1 MIMVTG
7 VQTESQLQDDK
18 DDCQIFFFFGGG
30 AGGGA
35 GKSVTVNIIF
45 FILTLK
51 VDISQEK
58 PSLREKCLNTEF
70 YLVRIF
76 LYSDQKKLRIWT
88 HFTQCFIYKI

>member
-18 DDCQIFFFFGGG
+18 DDCQIFFFWGG

-45 FILTLK
+45 
-51 VDISQEK
+51 
-58 PSLREKCLNTEF
+58 
-70 YLVRIF
+70 
-76 LYSDQKKLRIWT
+76 LY
-88 HFTQCFIYKI
+88 

>member
-18 DDCQIFFFFGGG
+18 DDCQNFFFLGGGG

-45 FILTLK
+45 
-51 VDISQEK
+51 
-58 PSLREKCLNTEF
+58 
-70 YLVRIF
+70 
-76 LYSDQKKLRIWT
+76 LY
-88 HFTQCFIYKI
+88 

>member
-18 DDCQIFFFFGGG
+18 DDCQIFFFWGGGG

-45 FILTLK
+45 
-51 VDISQEK
+51 
-58 PSLREKCLNTEF
+58 
-70 YLVRIF
+70 
-76 LYSDQKKLRIWT
+76 LY
-88 HFTQCFIYKI
+88 

>member
-18 DDCQIFFFFGGG
+18 DDCQILFFWGGRG

-45 FILTLK
+45 
-51 VDISQEK
+51 
-58 PSLREKCLNTEF
+58 
-70 YLVRIF
+70 
-76 LYSDQKKLRIWT
+76 LY
-88 HFTQCFIYKI
+88 

>member
-18 DDCQIFFFFGGG
+18 DDCQIFFGGGG

-45 FILTLK
+45 
-51 VDISQEK
+51 
-58 PSLREKCLNTEF
+58 
-70 YLVRIF
+70 
-76 LYSDQKKLRIWT
+76 LY
-88 HFTQCFIYKI
+88 